1 MERPASAFSLLH
13 PTLQEML
20 YKMKWTELRPIQKDA
35 IFSLFSNDNHLII
48 SANTAAGKTEAAFLP
63 ILSHMMNKKSVG
75 LSAIYVGPLKALI
88 NDQFE
93 RLERLC
99 ELTAI
104 PVFKWHGDVG
114 GNKKLK
120 FLKNPSGVLLIT
132 PESIESV
139 FINHP
144 DEARKIFQLVS
155 FVVID
160 EMHSFI
166 GTERGAHLLS
176 LLARIIQ
183 KSKSKVRVVGL
194 SATIGDIEQAKKWL
208 LPRDPNSIISITDPS
223 EQKEIQYLIRGY
235 LLEPLTKKEK
245 NEVDAEET
253 TLLEDIIRYFNGKTA
268 LIYVNSRTLLERY
281 TDSVHRYL
289 EKKGIPDNFRIHHG
303 SLSTG
308 EREETEKALKSAQP
322 TATFCSSTLE
332 MGIDVGNISRVGQIG
347 APWSVNSLAQRLG
360 RSGRKEGQPS
370 VMIMFIQ
377 ENVPD
382 QSDIIKRLHPDLI
395 RAIAMSEL
403 MLEKW
408 CEPPR
413 GDLIHYSTLV
423 QQTMS
428 VITEKGGSTAHEL
441 YEILVERGG
450 FHNVSI
456 SNYIQLLQSMGDADL
471 IEQDKTGVLFLGL
484 EGEKI
489 VRNLEF
495 YAAFVSN
502 KEFDVISRGKKVG
515 SIEIAPDLETR
526 QFLILAGKRWEIKE
540 VDYKKWKIF
549 VEPSKGGKV
558 PIFSGGSGPD
568 IHPRIRQKMREVLI
582 SDQIPAY
589 LDTKAREILKS
600 AQVAA
605 KEAFLHQGNFLEDHG
620 YTYWFPWTGSAKQR
634 TLSIIGR
641 EFFRF
646 EIEDEGIALRF
657 HNANPSQIKEAY
669 KTILQNPPHDIEL
682 AERFQN
688 LLEEKYDSYL
698 PKDLLIESYA
708 KKYIDTNI
716 SIDEIGLND

>member
-1 MERPASAFSLLH
+1 MDKPASAFSLLH

-20 YKMKWTELRPIQKDA
+20 YKMKWTELRPIQVDS
-35 IFSLFSNDNHLII
+35 IFSIFSTDNHLII

-63 ILSHMMNKKSVG
+63 ILSQIMDKKIGG
-75 LSAIYVGPLKALI
+75 LSALYVGPLKALI

-114 GNKKLK
+114 SNKKIK

-132 PESIESV
+132 PESIESI

-144 DEARKIFQLVS
+144 DEAKKVFQSVS

-160 EMHSFI
+160 EMHSFM

-176 LLARIIQ
+176 LISRIVQ
-183 KSKSKVRVVGL
+183 RSKSNVRIVGL
-194 SATIGDIEQAKKWL
+194 SATIGDIEQAKQWL
-208 LPRDPNSIISITDPS
+208 LPRNPDSIVSITDPS

-235 LLEPLTKKEK
+235 LMENLTKKEK
-245 NEVDAEET
+245 DEGDREDS
-253 TLLEDIIRYFNGKTA
+253 TLIEDIIRYFNGKTA

-303 SLSTG
+303 SLSIG
-308 EREETEKALKSAQP
+308 EREETEAALKSNRP

-332 MGIDVGNISRVGQIG
+332 MGIDVGNVSRIGQIG

-377 ENVPD
+377 ENEPD
-382 QSDIIKRLHPDLI
+382 QSDIIKRLHPDLL

-403 MLEKW
+403 MLTKW

-413 GDLIHYSTLV
+413 VNLIHYSTLV

-428 VITEKGGSTAHEL
+428 VIAEKGGSTAQEL
-441 YEILVERGG
+441 YEILAERGG
-450 FHNVSI
+450 FYNVSI
-456 SNYIQLLQSMGDADL
+456 THYIQLLQSLGSVDL
-471 IEQDKTGVLFLGL
+471 IEQDDTGVLCLGL

-495 YAAFVSN
+495 YSAFVAN
-502 KEFDVISRGKKVG
+502 KEFDVISRGRKIG
-515 SIEIAPDLETR
+515 GIEIAPDLETR

-558 PIFSGGSGPD
+558 PIFSGGSEPD
-568 IHPRIRQKMREVLI
+568 IHPRVRQKMREILI
-582 SDQIPAY
+582 SDHIPVY
-589 LDTKAREILKS
+589 LDTKSKEILTS
-600 AQVAA
+600 ARGAA
-605 KEAFLHQGNFLEDHG
+605 KEAALDKSNFLEDHG
-620 YTYWFPWTGSAKQR
+620 YTYWFPWTGSAKHR
-634 TLSIIGR
+634 TLLIMGR
-641 EFFRF
+641 EFCRF
-646 EIEDEGIALRF
+646 EIEDEGLALKF
-657 HNANPSQIKEAY
+657 QNASPSQIKAAY
-669 KTILQNPPHDIEL
+669 KTILQNPPQDLEL
-682 AERFQN
+682 AERYKN
-688 LLEEKYDSYL
+688 LIQEKYDSYL
-698 PKDLLIESYA
+698 PKDLLIESNA

-716 SIDEIGLND
+716 TIDEIGLN